1 MIDLRIIFT
10 NQRGKRVVEEFNT
23 LMDFI
28 IAFEF
33 NNVILNGNKVFAEF
47 FENPL
52 RQKHFNT
59 MQDLY
64 NHCVKITT

>member
-1 MIDLRIIFT
+1 MKDLRIIYT
-10 NQRGKRVVEEFNT
+10 NTKSKRVVQEFDT

-33 NNVILNGNKVFAEF
+33 DDIILKGTKVFAEF
-47 FENPL
+47 FENSL
-52 RQKHFNT
+52 NQKHFDT
-59 MQDLY
+59 MQELY